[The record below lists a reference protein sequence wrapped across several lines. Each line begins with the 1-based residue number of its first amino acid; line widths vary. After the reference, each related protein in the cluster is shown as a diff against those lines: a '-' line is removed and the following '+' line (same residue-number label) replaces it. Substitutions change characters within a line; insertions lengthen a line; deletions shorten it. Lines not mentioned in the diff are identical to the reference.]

1 MTFPLSVPITPI
13 LKRNMRNLHLF
24 TFLLLSLMSL
34 QAYGQSGSLYEDANR
49 DVRGR
54 ISRGPYETAA
64 FGDNIWIG
72 VAGGVNLFEHSY
84 VSAGNL
90 TPALDIN
97 VGKWVTP
104 CVGVRI
110 GYQGITISSGYSVNE
125 MSAVNPR
132 SGHSY
137 FHGDLLWNVSNV
149 LSGYK
154 ETRRWNF
161 IPFVSTGL
169 AHSCNGGQSADV
181 LGIAAGLLNEIR
193 ITDRIGLSLEVRQL
207 LVCGNYDFSSDFGF
221 SGVTSATFGILFRFG
236 KTGFRRCDS
245 SVYESRLSSME
256 AARDAL
262 YSRNVRL
269 DKMNSR
275 LVAQNDELRS
285 EIDSLTSAS
294 RGYAGAESAA
304 QGVFFFEAEQS
315 VLSEQELF
323 HLASYV
329 RNMLAANPDKIFTV
343 IGYTDSGM
351 LQEASNPYLAGKRA
365 EYVCDLLRTSYG
377 IPQDRVIMMS
387 AGADDRWG
395 SALLNRCVIIE

>member
-1 MTFPLSVPITPI
+1 MASI
-13 LKRNMRNLHLF
+13 LKRNMRNRHLL
-24 TFLLLSLMSL
+24 TFALLLSLASF
-34 QAYGQSGSLYEDANR
+34 QAFGQAEGRYEDANR

-54 ISRGPYETAA
+54 ISRGPYETAS
-64 FGDNIWIG
+64 FGDNTWIG
-72 VAGGVNLFEHSY
+72 VAGGINLFEHSY
-84 VSAGNL
+84 SSVGKV
-90 TPALDIN
+90 TPAIDVN

-110 GYQGITISSGYSVNE
+110 GYQGISISSRYQGNDRT
-125 MSAVNPR
+125 AVLAGA
-132 SGHSY
+132 GHSY

-161 IPFVSTGL
+161 IPFISTGL
-169 AHSCNGGQSADV
+169 AHSCNGQESADV

-207 LVCGNYDFSSDFGF
+207 LVGGNYDFSSNHGF
-221 SGVTSATFGILFRFG
+221 SGVTSAAFGILFRFG

-245 SVYESRLSSME
+245 YVYESRLNSLE

-275 LVAQNDELRS
+275 LVAKNDELRS
-285 EIDSLTSAS
+285 EIDSLSS
-294 RGYAGAESAA
+294 VSHVYAAPGSVV

-329 RNMLAANPDKIFTV
+329 RTILAANPDKIFTV
-343 IGYTDSGM
+343 TGYTDSGTP
-351 LQEASNPYLAGKRA
+351 QEVSDVYLAGKRA
-365 EYVCDLLRTSYG
+365 EYVCDLLRNAYG
-377 IPQDRVIMMS
+377 VKQDRVIMMS

-395 SALLNRCVIIE
+395 NALLNRCVIID

>member
-1 MTFPLSVPITPI
+1 
-13 LKRNMRNLHLF
+13 MRNLHLYLI
-24 TFLLLSLMSL
+24 TFALLLASSDI
-34 QAYGQSGSLYEDANR
+34 YGQAESRYEDANR

-64 FGDNIWIG
+64 FGDHIWIG
-72 VAGGVNLFEHSY
+72 AAGGVNLFEHSLSS
-84 VSAGNL
+84 VGRI

-97 VGKWVTP
+97 VGKWITP
-104 CVGVRI
+104 CIGVRI
-110 GYQGITISSGYSVNE
+110 GYQGINVSSRYSSVD
-125 MSAVNPR
+125 MPSVLSR

-137 FHGDLLWNVSNV
+137 FHGDLLWNISNV

-161 IPFVSTGL
+161 IPFISTGL
-169 AHSCNGGQSADV
+169 AHSCNGTEKENG
-181 LGIAAGLLNEIR
+181 LGIAAGLINEIR
-193 ITDRIGLSLEVRQL
+193 LTDRIGLTLEVRQL
-207 LVCGNYDFSSDFGF
+207 LVGGNYDFSSNYGF
-221 SGVTSATFGILFRFG
+221 SGVTSATFGILFRLG

-245 SVYESRLSSME
+245 SVYESRLNSME

-294 RGYAGAESAA
+294 QGYAGAVSSA
-304 QGVFFFEAEQS
+304 QGVFFFEAGQS

-323 HLASYV
+323 HLGSYV
-329 RNMLAANPDKIFTV
+329 RNMLAANPGKIFTV

-351 LQEASNPYLAGKRA
+351 LQEASDPYLAGKRA
-365 EYVCDLLRTSYG
+365 EYVCDVLGTSYG
-377 IPQDRVIMMS
+377 IPQDRIIMMS

>member
-1 MTFPLSVPITPI
+1 M
-13 LKRNMRNLHLF
+13 KNQHLHLLAPV
-24 TFLLLSLMSL
+24 LLLLISF
-34 QAYGQSGSLYEDANR
+34 QAFGQSVARHEDANR

-72 VAGGVNLFEHSY
+72 VAGGINLFEHSY
-84 VSAGNL
+84 ASVGKV
-90 TPALDIN
+90 TPAIDVN
-97 VGKWVTP
+97 VGKWITP

-110 GYQGITISSGYSVNE
+110 GYQGISISSRYSGTDKSEVL
-125 MSAVNPR
+125 AR

-154 ETRRWNF
+154 ETRIWNI
-161 IPFVSTGL
+161 IPFVSAGL
-169 AHSCNGGQSADV
+169 AHSCSAQGSADV

-193 ITDRIGLSLEVRQL
+193 LTDRIGLSLEVRQL
-207 LVCGNYDFSSDFGF
+207 LVGGNYDFSSNYGF
-221 SGVTSATFGILFRFG
+221 SGVSSATFGIIFRFG

-245 SVYESRLSSME
+245 YAYESRLSSME

-294 RGYAGAESAA
+294 HGYAGAGAA
-304 QGVFFFEAEQS
+304 VQGVFFFEEKQS
-315 VLSEQELF
+315 VLSGQELF
-323 HLASYV
+323 HLGSYV
-329 RNMLAANPDKIFTV
+329 RNMLAANPEKIFTV
-343 IGYTDSGM
+343 IGYTDSGTP
-351 LQEASNPYLAGKRA
+351 QEASDKYLAGKRA
-365 EYVCDLLRTSYG
+365 EYVCNLLRTSYG

-395 SALLNRCVIIE
+395 NAILNRCVIIE